1 MVRFLLK
8 SFLSP
13 SSSNI
18 NIWLLSPPVS
28 TRVFSFPINLLL
40 WPWSQTDPWQLSEQ
54 GDFLLV
60 WSQPY
65 GYTEHCLTQWNLTP
79 LKRSLQTLSLQ
90 GIEVNHDLL
99 NLHLRSIAIF
109 IILLS
114 TSHSIL
120 FEVFFFFFFNGN
132 PIFTLLSAWKAC
144 ETFPGAELS

>member
-99 NLHLRSIAIF
+99 NLHLRSLF
-109 IILLS
+109 SLS
-114 TSHSIL
+114 FFQLVTL
-120 FEVFFFFFFNGN
+120 FFSRFFFFFLMATPYLHYSLPGRHVRLF
-132 PIFTLLSAWKAC
+132 LVLSLAN
-144 ETFPGAELS
+144 